1 VISES
6 VAVLGRRKSAFAK
19 EILESGFAA
28 MAERTDP
35 ARAACPCRVVIE
47 VVRVSSGESCRLLQ
61 EEMASLDRG
70 LAVIGV
76 RGRDMGG
83 GSEARESR
91 IPATLRRP
99 DPSSF
104 RKARM
109 VARYCSG

>member
-6 VAVLGRRKSAFAK
+6 VAVLGSRKSAFAK
-19 EILESGFAA
+19 EMLESGFAA
-28 MAERTDP
+28 MAGRPDP

-47 VVRVSSGESCRLLQ
+47 EVRVSLEESCRLLR

-70 LAVIGV
+70 LAVVGV

-83 GSEARESR
+83 GSVARESR

-99 DPSSF
+99 DPRSF
-104 RKARM
+104 RKARI
-109 VARYCSG
+109 VARCCSG